1 MSTVQ
6 VKGLKEVNDVLIK
19 LPKKLANRSLRKGLM
34 KASRVIVD
42 EAKRNVP
49 KQTGNLA
56 DSIMTVGGKSTDPE
70 LKNVVVIGLRL
81 TSKADMRKLAAKKIT
96 SAQITD
102 GFYGKF
108 VEFGHFAGKRFS
120 YSRKL
125 TSREQH
131 EGIIYKRAAKH
142 GMPRVDSERRRVGA
156 HNFVPAKPFMRPALE
171 SKWQESVTV
180 FAQVMT
186 GEIDRSVKELAR

>member
-6 VKGLKEVNDVLIK
+6 VKGLKELNDALLK
-19 LPKKLANRSLRKGLM
+19 LPKKLANRSLRKALM

-49 KQTGNLA
+49 KDTGNLA
-56 DSIMTVGGKSTDPE
+56 DSIMVVGGRSTDPE
-70 LKNVVVIGLRL
+70 LRNVVVIGLRVA
-81 TSKADMRKLAAKKIT
+81 SKADMRKLVADRNHKIL
-96 SAQITD
+96 D
-102 GFYGKF
+102 GYYGKF

-131 EGIIYKRAAKH
+131 EGISYKRAAKH
-142 GMPRVDSERRRVGA
+142 QMPKADSSKNRVGV
-156 HNFVPAKPFMRPALE
+156 HRFVPAKPFMTPALE
-171 SKWQESVTV
+171 SKWNESVQV
-180 FAQVMT
+180 FAAEMT
-186 GEIDRSVKELAR
+186 KEIDRSTKELAS